1 MGGTS
6 VGLPMGLPVRVT
18 SGGHQWGAPVGVYQ
32 LAYLWGSRMGGTNG
46 GHQWMSPKGSLP
58 MGLPVGVYTFS
69 LLVCAAGCSLP
80 IATKGCGK
88 VP

>member
-1 MGGTS
+1 MG
-6 VGLPMGLPVRVT
+6 VGLPINWPT
-18 SGGHQWGAPVGVYQ
+18 C
-32 LAYLWGSRMGGTNG
+32 G
-46 GHQWMSPKGSLP
+46 GHQWMSPKGGLPMGLPVGVTSGGLP